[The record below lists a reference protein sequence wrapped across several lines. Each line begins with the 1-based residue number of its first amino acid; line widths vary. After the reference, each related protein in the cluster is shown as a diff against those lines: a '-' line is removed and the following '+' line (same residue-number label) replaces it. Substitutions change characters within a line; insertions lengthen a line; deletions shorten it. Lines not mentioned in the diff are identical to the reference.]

1 MTQKVSAC
9 IITKNEEKNISRCL
23 NSLKWAN
30 EIIVVDSGSTDKTV
44 EICKQ
49 YGCKVHLT
57 EWLGYGSTKKLAVN
71 FASNDW
77 IFSIDAD
84 EEVSKELSTKIQK
97 MMNSPKND
105 GYFVKRKSFYLKKMI
120 HFSGWQNDYPLRLF
134 NKKRGNFN
142 NALVHESVEIPSN
155 NLCFIE
161 EVIFH
166 YPYQSIDDH
175 INKINLYSS
184 IGAQS
189 LFTNKKRI
197 NYLFP
202 FLNCFYKFIKM
213 YFLKLGILD
222 GKEGLILAYY
232 SAYGDYLKYSKLWK
246 LQQKK

>member
-1 MTQKVSAC
+1 
-9 IITKNEEKNISRCL
+9 
-23 NSLKWAN
+23 
-30 EIIVVDSGSTDKTV
+30 
-44 EICKQ
+44 
-49 YGCKVHLT
+49 
-57 EWLGYGSTKKLAVN
+57 
-71 FASNDW
+71 
-77 IFSIDAD
+77 
-84 EEVSKELSTKIQK
+84 
-97 MMNSPKND
+97 
-105 GYFVKRKSFYLKKMI
+105 MI

-161 EVIFH
+161 EVLFH

-232 SAYGDYLKYSKLWK
+232 SAYGNYLKYSKLWK